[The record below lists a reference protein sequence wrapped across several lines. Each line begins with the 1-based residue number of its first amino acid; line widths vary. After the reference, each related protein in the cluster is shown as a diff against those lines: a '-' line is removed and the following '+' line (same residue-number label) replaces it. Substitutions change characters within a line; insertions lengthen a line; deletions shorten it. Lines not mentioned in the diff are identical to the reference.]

1 MNNNYRLQLRHG
13 AEGNNFST
21 RHDVFA
27 YIDGQL
33 QYGGVSLLPYEP
45 ILFYYGEDEKNT
57 IIMVGLPEGKTNNG
71 KSYFIIDTADLKEQI
86 DTLDDKCYAKIEE
99 LKAKDAELQEAIETE
114 TEERNTAD
122 EEEAR
127 AREEKDAE
135 LEKAIEDETEAR
147 TKKDEELQEELDFTK
162 DDIKSV
168 IEACGLIYNEKL
180 ADDRVS
186 YEPDSHD
193 EVIRDATDITEA
205 IDKVSKFAAKLANDL
220 KISVS
225 DTDTVSLTIAPNERE
240 GGNTITADVNV
251 AGTEGFSKKNY
262 DNNIIG
268 KTAEGL
274 YASASL
280 EPSTSNPNKL
290 IFKTSGYVN
299 GVFKVDAFETEV
311 DLTAYKGDSGKCTGV
326 TVNVDTNE
334 NKISAQLNLSSDNN
348 NILKLEDGEYV
359 VEGTSK
365 NITYKDGTVFSALN
379 EQSNRIEEI
388 EDNIE
393 FVKSVKVQ
401 GDETSTSIVNVDKSL
416 KGDFTVTTDV
426 KLSNDNSIII
436 SNGGLSSNIKVN
448 WNAVTASLIITV
460 GNNSYPIDLSELAVS
475 VLHDARYDQ
484 SSEMLVLDFQLGDR
498 TKTVKIPV
506 YDLVHDV
513 EVDDTDTIDMSLRS
527 VTGGPNHISADVK
540 IDNTHSDNI
549 LTTTSN
555 GLYVAKAYITEAVN
569 EEANTRK
576 AADDEIKASLANLS
590 ELANSNKEA
599 IVAEASTA
607 RAAEKANA
615 DAIAQ
620 EIKDARM
627 AEEANAHS
635 IAENKTAIKAN
646 EVAIGAEVGRAKAAE
661 QANAIAITAEE
672 TRAIA
677 AETKNASDINA
688 EITRA
693 TEKEADLLG
702 KIGDNTEKIS
712 ENKSAIASEV
722 ERATKAEKEIYDKAV
737 ANNAAINAEVTR
749 ATSAE
754 SANATAIATEETR
767 AITAEGELKTN
778 IDKNKAD
785 IANVKTVADK
795 AASDLSVE
803 VSRAKAAETA
813 NATAIATE
821 ETRAIT
827 AEGELKTNI
836 DKNKADIANVKT
848 VADKAASDLSVEVSR
863 AKAAETVNAT
873 AIMTEKE
880 RAEHVESDLLAK
892 TQENSNNI
900 ATLTSEVG
908 NIELRKEGDLSYALY
923 VNGTKHGEL
932 TIPKDQFLKS
942 VTYDST
948 TKELVFV
955 FDTISGD
962 ITARISIADLVD
974 IYTAGE
980 GLSLNGNAFSVDF
993 SKVANVNSVYT
1004 KSEIDEKVSVLSKT
1018 DDVKNEL
1025 DKKLDSILA
1034 SETYATKDSL
1044 YALDNVSAKKE
1055 DVNTELEKKLDSELA
1070 VQTYATKNE
1079 LNTHIQY
1086 ALTNYVTKSE
1096 IKPGLDDTKIQEALK
1111 NYATKSDLTL
1121 GLSTKLDSEIAEQTY
1136 ETKSNASATYATKL
1150 DVNNKLDSTLASETY
1165 ATKTSLEEVKTN
1177 YATIDYVN
1185 TNNTNLDLR
1194 ISNNET
1200 SIDNFNLTYNEEN
1213 SELTYTDKNGHQTV
1227 YKLYSSSLIKK
1238 GEFDAETKSII
1249 LTIENNGVE
1258 SQIIIPVSDLV
1269 GDLNE
1274 RVTSN
1279 TNSIAAINEALEKTT
1294 NDIAKEV
1301 ADRQAA
1307 INALDVESNTVDG
1320 TNVHI
1325 TYKEENGIV
1334 TVESVTEDY
1343 ATVTRTATT
1352 SQDTDPKTDALLTV
1366 ANATKLTT
1374 GSDIE
1379 KVAAYADDKVKEE
1392 MNRVDKKIS
1401 NLSGDVTSDD
1411 NTFVT
1416 VEVKTTAGE
1425 VSDVIVTQ
1433 DIQAVASANAS
1444 NNGLAEASDVK
1455 DYVDSKSAAASTTVT
1470 QKACVTVTPVTS
1482 DIDGHVEYQV
1492 ASNLIFEYN
1501 PSVASSDGSVATPAT
1516 ITLKSAVREGEVQ
1529 QTYGTVNVS
1538 DIIGSGMLES
1548 GSYSSET
1555 GLLTL
1560 VFNTL
1565 PGETNTVKIDLA
1577 SLLDIDDMIVGTDS
1591 QKYFE
1596 IKTVTTEGD
1605 VNNFQLD
1612 VKVKNVAD
1620 ATGEVTGLA
1629 DAFEVK
1635 TYVDA
1640 KVAAEAAEH
1649 TAKIEEAIKAL
1660 DVTDTAVDN
1669 QYISKV
1675 DEVDGKVQVIRTAL
1689 PVISVASDNSSVNV
1703 TNTNGAV
1710 NVRVNIDDISIKIS
1724 NADGHVGQLTVGTI
1738 DCGLY

>member
-251 AGTEGFSKKNY
+251 AGTEGLSKKNY

-299 GVFKVDAFETEV
+299 GVFKVDAFEAEV
-311 DLTAYKGDSGKCTGV
+311 DLTAYKGDNGKSTGV

-401 GDETSTSIVNVDKSL
+401 GDETSTSIVNVDKSS

-599 IVAEASTA
+599 ILAEASTA

-627 AEEANAHS
+627 AEEANANS

-722 ERATKAEKEIYDKAV
+722 ERATKAEKEIDDKAV
-737 ANNAAINAEVTR
+737 ANNAAINAEVSR

-767 AITAEGELKTN
+767 AITAEGELKAD

-813 NATAIATE
+813 NATAI
-821 ETRAIT
+821 
-827 AEGELKTNI
+827 
-836 DKNKADIANVKT
+836 
-848 VADKAASDLSVEVSR
+848 
-863 AKAAETVNAT
+863 
-873 AIMTEKE
+873 MTEKE

-892 TQENSNNI
+892 AQENSNNI

-908 NIELRKEGDLSYALY
+908 NIELRKDGDLSYALY

-1004 KSEIDEKVSVLSKT
+1004 KSEINEKVSVLSKT
-1018 DDVKNEL
+1018 DDVKKEL

-1070 VQTYATKNE
+1070 AQTYATKNE

-1096 IKPGLDDTKIQEALK
+1096 INPGLDDTSIQEALK

-1177 YATIDYVN
+1177 YATKLELSNGLNSKANIVDVYTREEILDKLNDYVKERDIQTKLNEKLNISDAQTTYATIDYVN

-1213 SELTYTDKNGHQTV
+1213 SELTYTDKTGHQTV

-1238 GEFDAETKSII
+1238 GEFNAETKSII

-1444 NNGLAEASDVK
+1444 NTGLAEASDVK

-1470 QKACVTVTPVTS
+1470 QKAGVTVTPVTS

-1538 DIIGSGMLES
+1538 DIIGSGMLER

-1565 PGETNTVKIDLA
+1565 PGETNTVEIDLA
-1577 SLLDIDDMIVGTDS
+1577 SLLDINDMIVGTDS

-1649 TAKIEEAIKAL
+1649 TAKIENAIKAL

-1675 DEVDGKVQVIRTAL
+1675 DEVDGKVQVTRTAL

-1710 NVRVNIDDISIKIS
+1710 NIRVNIDDNSIKIS

>member
-251 AGTEGFSKKNY
+251 AGTEGLSKKNY

-311 DLTAYKGDSGKCTGV
+311 DLTAYKGDSGKSTGV

-722 ERATKAEKEIYDKAV
+722 ERATKAEKEIDDKAV

-1470 QKACVTVTPVTS
+1470 QKAGVTVTPVTS

>member
-86 DTLDDKCYAKIEE
+86 DTIDDKYYAKIEE

-114 TEERNTAD
+114 TEERKTAD
-122 EEEAR
+122 EKEAK

-168 IEACGLIYNEKL
+168 IEACGLIYNKKL

-205 IDKVSKFAAKLANDL
+205 IDKVSKFATKLANDL

-251 AGTEGFSKKNY
+251 AGTEGLSKKNY

-299 GVFKVDAFETEV
+299 GVFKVDAFEAEV
-311 DLTAYKGDSGKCTGV
+311 DLTAYKGDSGKSTGV

-401 GDETSTSIVNVDKSL
+401 GDETSTSIVNVDKSS

-549 LTTTSN
+549 LTKTSN
-555 GLYVAKAYITEAVN
+555 GLYVAKVYITEAVN

-615 DAIAQ
+615 DAIG
-620 EIKDARM
+620 
-627 AEEANAHS
+627 AEVGRAKASEQANANS

-693 TEKEADLLG
+693 TEKEANLLG

-712 ENKSAIASEV
+712 ENKSAIVSEV
-722 ERATKAEKEIYDKAV
+722 ERATNAEKEINDKAV
-737 ANNAAINAEVTR
+737 ANDTAIKAEVTR
-749 ATSAE
+749 ATAAE
-754 SANATAIATEETR
+754 SANATAIATETTR
-767 AITAEGELKTN
+767 ATTAEAELKTDV
-778 IDKNKAD
+778 DKNKVD
-785 IANVKTVADK
+785 IANAKAVADK
-795 AASDLSVE
+795 AASDLVKEVERATASESANAQAVVTEKERAMSAESVLDGK
-803 VSRAKAAETA
+803 VANVQTIANGA
-813 NATAIATE
+813 NATAT
-821 ETRAIT
+821 
-827 AEGELKTNI
+827 
-836 DKNKADIANVKT
+836 
-848 VADKAASDLSVEVSR
+848 KAASDLVKEIER
-863 AKAAETVNAT
+863 ATAAEQANAVAISKEINDARTAENNLKVNLEG
-873 AIMTEKE
+873 AIATEKE
-880 RAEHVESDLLAK
+880 RAEHVESDLLEKINKNTADIQ
-892 TQENSNNI
+892 TIS
-900 ATLTSEVG
+900 TEVG
-908 NIELRKEGDLSYALY
+908 DIELRKEGDLSYALY
-923 VNGTKHGEL
+923 VNGTKHGEF

-942 VTYDST
+942 VNYNAA

-955 FDTISGD
+955 FNTSEGE
-962 ITARISIADLVD
+962 TTTMVSIADLVD
-974 IYTAGE
+974 IYVAGE
-980 GLSLNGNAFSVDF
+980 GLLLNGNTFSVDF
-993 SKVANVNSVYT
+993 SKVANASNVYTKDEITTKFTEYAKKVDVENGLNAKANINSVYT
-1004 KSEIDEKVSVLSKT
+1004 KSEIDEKVSVFAKT
-1018 DDVKNEL
+1018 NDVQVEL
-1025 DKKLDSILA
+1025 NKKLDSA
-1034 SETYATKDSL
+1034 
-1044 YALDNVSAKKE
+1044 
-1055 DVNTELEKKLDSELA
+1055 
-1070 VQTYATKNE
+1070 
-1079 LNTHIQY
+1079 
-1086 ALTNYVTKSE
+1086 
-1096 IKPGLDDTKIQEALK
+1096 
-1111 NYATKSDLTL
+1111 
-1121 GLSTKLDSEIAEQTY
+1121 
-1136 ETKSNASATYATKL
+1136 
-1150 DVNNKLDSTLASETY
+1150 LASETY
-1165 ATKTSLEEVKTN
+1165 ATKTSLEEVKDSSATKEYVDIELNKKANSSNVYTKAEIGTQLSEYAKTVDVNNKLSEKANTVYVDSNFATKDAFNDFKSVAVTKSEFETKADKTYVDDNFAKKSELETVKDNAATKLELSNGLISKANVVDVYTREEILEKLNDYAKASDVQTN
-1177 YATIDYVN
+1177 LNAKLNITDAQNVYATKDALQSVKDTYATIDYVN
-1185 TNNTNLDLR
+1185 TNDTNLDSR
-1194 ISNNET
+1194 ITNNKT
-1200 SIDNFNLTYNEEN
+1200 AIDNFNLSYNEAT
-1213 SELTYTDKNGHQTV
+1213 SELTYTDKNGNQTV
-1227 YKLYSSSLIKK
+1227 YKLYSGSLIKK
-1238 GEFDAETKSII
+1238 GEFNPENNSIV
-1249 LTIENNGVE
+1249 LTIENIGVE
-1258 SQIIIPVSDLV
+1258 SQITIPVSELLSDLS
-1269 GDLNE
+1269 GKITEN
-1274 RVTSN
+1274 SN
-1279 TNSIAAINEALEKTT
+1279 TIAAINEALAKLSKDWSVTT
-1294 NDIAKEV
+1294 SST
-1301 ADRQAA
+1301 
-1307 INALDVESNTVDG
+1307 VELIKNTVGEKD
-1320 TNVHI
+1320 TL
-1325 TYKEENGIV
+1325 
-1334 TVESVTEDY
+1334 
-1343 ATVTRTATT
+1343 TA
-1352 SQDTDPKTDALLTV
+1352 
-1366 ANATKLTT
+1366 
-1374 GSDIE
+1374 
-1379 KVAAYADDKVKEE
+1379 
-1392 MNRVDKKIS
+1392 
-1401 NLSGDVTSDD
+1401 
-1411 NTFVT
+1411 
-1416 VEVKTTAGE
+1416 
-1425 VSDVIVTQ
+1425 
-1433 DIQAVASANAS
+1433 
-1444 NNGLAEASDVK
+1444 
-1455 DYVDSKSAAASTTVT
+1455 
-1470 QKACVTVTPVTS
+1470 
-1482 DIDGHVEYQV
+1482 
-1492 ASNLIFEYN
+1492 
-1501 PSVASSDGSVATPAT
+1501 
-1516 ITLKSAVREGEVQ
+1516 
-1529 QTYGTVNVS
+1529 
-1538 DIIGSGMLES
+1538 
-1548 GSYSSET
+1548 
-1555 GLLTL
+1555 
-1560 VFNTL
+1560 
-1565 PGETNTVKIDLA
+1565 
-1577 SLLDIDDMIVGTDS
+1577 
-1591 QKYFE
+1591 
-1596 IKTVTTEGD
+1596 
-1605 VNNFQLD
+1605 
-1612 VKVKNVAD
+1612 
-1620 ATGEVTGLA
+1620 
-1629 DAFEVK
+1629 
-1635 TYVDA
+1635 
-1640 KVAAEAAEH
+1640 
-1649 TAKIEEAIKAL
+1649 
-1660 DVTDTAVDN
+1660 
-1669 QYISKV
+1669 
-1675 DEVDGKVQVIRTAL
+1675 
-1689 PVISVASDNSSVNV
+1689 
-1703 TNTNGAV
+1703 
-1710 NVRVNIDDISIKIS
+1710 NVRVSSSNKQAIQYTDDGLYVSNDLEDFTCVFGSTGTISGQTAISILLEDRNTMRGEIDLLMKEQVKEYKDEIKLLKETVNGLLEEIVSINNATGYKTYNNSKNMSERLDEIENNFVGGIANEVNKIK
-1724 NADGHVGQLTVGTI
+1724 NELGDKENPADGTIWYEINNLVDSGT
-1738 DCGLY
+1738 LN

>member
-251 AGTEGFSKKNY
+251 AGTEGLSKKNY

-311 DLTAYKGDSGKCTGV
+311 DLTAYKGDSGKSTGV

-722 ERATKAEKEIYDKAV
+722 ERATKAEKEIDDKAV

-767 AITAEGELKTN
+767 AITAEGELKTD

-827 AEGELKTNI
+827 AEGELKTDI

-1470 QKACVTVTPVTS
+1470 QKAGVTVTPVTS

>member
-86 DTLDDKCYAKIEE
+86 DTIDDKYYAKIEE

-114 TEERNTAD
+114 TEERKTAD
-122 EEEAR
+122 EEEAK

-168 IEACGLIYNEKL
+168 IEACGLIYNKKL

-205 IDKVSKFAAKLANDL
+205 IDKVSKFATKLANDL

-251 AGTEGFSKKNY
+251 AGTEGLSKKNY

-299 GVFKVDAFETEV
+299 GVFKVDAFEAEV
-311 DLTAYKGDSGKCTGV
+311 DLTAYKGDSGKSTGV

-401 GDETSTSIVNVDKSL
+401 GDETSTSIVNVDKSS

-615 DAIAQ
+615 DAIG
-620 EIKDARM
+620 
-627 AEEANAHS
+627 AEVGRAKAAEQANANS

-693 TEKEADLLG
+693 TEKEAYLLG

-722 ERATKAEKEIYDKAV
+722 ERATKAEKEIDDKAV

-767 AITAEGELKTN
+767 AITAEGELKTD

-813 NATAIATE
+813 NATAI
-821 ETRAIT
+821 
-827 AEGELKTNI
+827 
-836 DKNKADIANVKT
+836 V
-848 VADKAASDLSVEVSR
+848 
-863 AKAAETVNAT
+863 
-873 AIMTEKE
+873 TEKE

-962 ITARISIADLVD
+962 ITARISIADLVE

-1018 DDVKNEL
+1018 DDVKKEL

-1070 VQTYATKNE
+1070 AQTYATKNE

-1096 IKPGLDDTKIQEALK
+1096 IKPGLDDTNIPEALK

-1177 YATIDYVN
+1177 YATKLELSNGLNSKANIADVYTREDIQTKLNEKLNISDAQNTYATIDYVN
-1185 TNNTNLDLR
+1185 TNKTNLDSR

-1200 SIDNFNLTYNEEN
+1200 SINNFNLTYNEEN

-1227 YKLYSSSLIKK
+1227 YKLHSSSLIKK
-1238 GEFDAETKSII
+1238 GEFDAETNSII

-1258 SQIIIPVSDLV
+1258 SQITIPVSQLV
-1269 GDLNE
+1269 SELSDKI
-1274 RVTSN
+1274 TAN
-1279 TNSIAAINEALEKTT
+1279 TNNIQKINEAIAKLAKDWEVKSSATVDLSKSTAGEKDILTATVRVASSNKQAIQLTGDGLYVSNDLEDYTCVFGTEGTISAQTAISKLLEKSQMENDFDARITANANEIARLKAQVATNTDNIGTLKTDVQDTKSEVSSLKTQVTTNT
-1294 NDIAKEV
+1294 NDIA
-1301 ADRQAA
+1301 
-1307 INALDVESNTVDG
+1307 ALKN
-1320 TNVHI
+1320 
-1325 TYKEENGIV
+1325 
-1334 TVESVTEDY
+1334 
-1343 ATVTRTATT
+1343 
-1352 SQDTDPKTDALLTV
+1352 Q
-1366 ANATKLTT
+1366 
-1374 GSDIE
+1374 
-1379 KVAAYADDKVKEE
+1379 
-1392 MNRVDKKIS
+1392 
-1401 NLSGDVTSDD
+1401 
-1411 NTFVT
+1411 
-1416 VEVKTTAGE
+1416 
-1425 VSDVIVTQ
+1425 
-1433 DIQAVASANAS
+1433 
-1444 NNGLAEASDVK
+1444 
-1455 DYVDSKSAAASTTVT
+1455 
-1470 QKACVTVTPVTS
+1470 
-1482 DIDGHVEYQV
+1482 
-1492 ASNLIFEYN
+1492 
-1501 PSVASSDGSVATPAT
+1501 
-1516 ITLKSAVREGEVQ
+1516 
-1529 QTYGTVNVS
+1529 
-1538 DIIGSGMLES
+1538 
-1548 GSYSSET
+1548 
-1555 GLLTL
+1555 
-1560 VFNTL
+1560 FNEL
-1565 PGETNTVKIDLA
+1565 
-1577 SLLDIDDMIVGTDS
+1577 
-1591 QKYFE
+1591 
-1596 IKTVTTEGD
+1596 
-1605 VNNFQLD
+1605 
-1612 VKVKNVAD
+1612 
-1620 ATGEVTGLA
+1620 
-1629 DAFEVK
+1629 
-1635 TYVDA
+1635 DA
-1640 KVAAEAAEH
+1640 KVD
-1649 TAKIEEAIKAL
+1649 AL
-1660 DVTDTAVDN
+1660 DGRLATAEGNITTLTTQIETVEGDITVINGKLAEYETKFGEIDKAIEDLRALINGLIAGGGDITALSAEIEKIKTATGYNTYANPKNMSTRLDEIEGNVDN
-1669 QYISKV
+1669 NTTEINNIKNNMIGSKESPAEGAIWHELNNIV
-1675 DEVDGKVQVIRTAL
+1675 DAGMF
-1689 PVISVASDNSSVNV
+1689 
-1703 TNTNGAV
+1703 
-1710 NVRVNIDDISIKIS
+1710 
-1724 NADGHVGQLTVGTI
+1724 
-1738 DCGLY
+1738 

>member
-251 AGTEGFSKKNY
+251 AGTEGLSKKNY

-311 DLTAYKGDSGKCTGV
+311 DLTAYKGDSGKSTGV

-722 ERATKAEKEIYDKAV
+722 ERATKAEKEIDDKAV

-767 AITAEGELKTN
+767 AITAEGELKT
-778 IDKNKAD
+778 D
-785 IANVKTVADK
+785 
-795 AASDLSVE
+795 
-803 VSRAKAAETA
+803 
-813 NATAIATE
+813 
-821 ETRAIT
+821 
-827 AEGELKTNI
+827 I

-1470 QKACVTVTPVTS
+1470 QKAGVTVTPVTS

>member
-251 AGTEGFSKKNY
+251 AGTEGLSKKNY

-311 DLTAYKGDSGKCTGV
+311 DLTAYKGDSGKSTGV

-722 ERATKAEKEIYDKAV
+722 ERATKAEKEIDDKAV

-754 SANATAIATEETR
+754 S
-767 AITAEGELKTN
+767 
-778 IDKNKAD
+778 
-785 IANVKTVADK
+785 
-795 AASDLSVE
+795 
-803 VSRAKAAETA
+803 A

-1470 QKACVTVTPVTS
+1470 QKAGVTVTPVTS

>member
-180 ADDRVS
+180 ADDIVS

-251 AGTEGFSKKNY
+251 AGTEGLSKKNY

-311 DLTAYKGDSGKCTGV
+311 DLTAYKGDSGKSTGV

-722 ERATKAEKEIYDKAV
+722 ERATKAEKEIDDKAV

-767 AITAEGELKTN
+767 AITAEGELKT
-778 IDKNKAD
+778 D
-785 IANVKTVADK
+785 
-795 AASDLSVE
+795 
-803 VSRAKAAETA
+803 
-813 NATAIATE
+813 
-821 ETRAIT
+821 
-827 AEGELKTNI
+827 I

-1470 QKACVTVTPVTS
+1470 QKAGVTVTPVTS

>member
-21 RHDVFA
+21 RNDVFA

-86 DTLDDKCYAKIEE
+86 DTIDDKYYAKIEE
-99 LKAKDAELQEAIETE
+99 LKAKDAELQKAIETE
-114 TEERNTAD
+114 TEERKTAD
-122 EEEAR
+122 EEEAK

-168 IEACGLIYNEKL
+168 IEACGLIYNKKL

-205 IDKVSKFAAKLANDL
+205 IDKVSKFATKLANDL

-251 AGTEGFSKKNY
+251 AGTEGLSKKNY

-299 GVFKVDAFETEV
+299 GVFKVDAFEAEV
-311 DLTAYKGDSGKCTGV
+311 DLTAYKGDSGKSTGV

-401 GDETSTSIVNVDKSL
+401 GDETSTSIVNVDKSS

-506 YDLVHDV
+506 SDLVHDV

-555 GLYVAKAYITEAVN
+555 GLYVSKAYITEAVN

-615 DAIAQ
+615 DAIG
-620 EIKDARM
+620 
-627 AEEANAHS
+627 AEVGRAKAAEQANANS

-722 ERATKAEKEIYDKAV
+722 ERATKAEKEIDDKAV

-749 ATSAE
+749 ATAAE

-767 AITAEGELKTN
+767 AITAEGELKTD

-813 NATAIATE
+813 NATAI
-821 ETRAIT
+821 
-827 AEGELKTNI
+827 
-836 DKNKADIANVKT
+836 
-848 VADKAASDLSVEVSR
+848 
-863 AKAAETVNAT
+863 
-873 AIMTEKE
+873 MTEKE

-900 ATLTSEVG
+900 ATLTSEIG

-1055 DVNTELEKKLDSELA
+1055 DVNAELEKKLDSELA

-1096 IKPGLDDTKIQEALK
+1096 IKPGLDDTNIQEALK

-1177 YATIDYVN
+1177 YATKLELSNGLNSKANIVDVYTREEILDKLNEKLNISDAQSTYATIDYVN
-1185 TNNTNLDLR
+1185 TNNTNLGSR

-1227 YKLYSSSLIKK
+1227 YKLHSSSLIKK
-1238 GEFDAETKSII
+1238 GEFNAETNSII

-1279 TNSIAAINEALEKTT
+1279 TNSIAAINDALGKTT

-1334 TVESVTEDY
+1334 TVEGVTEDY

-1444 NNGLAEASDVK
+1444 NTGLAEASNVK
-1455 DYVDSKSAAASTTVT
+1455 DYVDSKSAAASSTVT
-1470 QKACVTVTPVTS
+1470 QKAGVTVTPVTS

-1501 PSVASSDGSVATPAT
+1501 PSVASSEGVVATPAT

-1548 GSYSSET
+1548 GSYSSKT

-1565 PGETNTVKIDLA
+1565 PGETNTVEIDLA

-1620 ATGEVTGLA
+1620 ATSGVTGLA

-1635 TYVDA
+1635 TYVDT
-1640 KVAAEAAEH
+1640 KVSAEAAEC
-1649 TAKIEEAIKAL
+1649 TAKIEDAIKAL

-1675 DEVDGKVQVIRTAL
+1675 DEVDGKVQVTRTAL

-1710 NVRVNIDDISIKIS
+1710 NVRVNIDDNSIKIS
-1724 NADGHVGQLTVGTI
+1724 NANGHVGQLTVGTI

>member
-1 MNNNYRLQLRHG
+1 
-13 AEGNNFST
+13 
-21 RHDVFA
+21 
-27 YIDGQL
+27 
-33 QYGGVSLLPYEP
+33 
-45 ILFYYGEDEKNT
+45 
-57 IIMVGLPEGKTNNG
+57 
-71 KSYFIIDTADLKEQI
+71 
-86 DTLDDKCYAKIEE
+86 
-99 LKAKDAELQEAIETE
+99 
-114 TEERNTAD
+114 
-122 EEEAR
+122 
-127 AREEKDAE
+127 
-135 LEKAIEDETEAR
+135 
-147 TKKDEELQEELDFTK
+147 
-162 DDIKSV
+162 
-168 IEACGLIYNEKL
+168 
-180 ADDRVS
+180 
-186 YEPDSHD
+186 
-193 EVIRDATDITEA
+193 
-205 IDKVSKFAAKLANDL
+205 
-220 KISVS
+220 
-225 DTDTVSLTIAPNERE
+225 
-240 GGNTITADVNV
+240 
-251 AGTEGFSKKNY
+251 
-262 DNNIIG
+262 
-268 KTAEGL
+268 
-274 YASASL
+274 
-280 EPSTSNPNKL
+280 
-290 IFKTSGYVN
+290 
-299 GVFKVDAFETEV
+299 
-311 DLTAYKGDSGKCTGV
+311 
-326 TVNVDTNE
+326 
-334 NKISAQLNLSSDNN
+334 
-348 NILKLEDGEYV
+348 
-359 VEGTSK
+359 
-365 NITYKDGTVFSALN
+365 
-379 EQSNRIEEI
+379 
-388 EDNIE
+388 
-393 FVKSVKVQ
+393 
-401 GDETSTSIVNVDKSL
+401 
-416 KGDFTVTTDV
+416 
-426 KLSNDNSIII
+426 
-436 SNGGLSSNIKVN
+436 
-448 WNAVTASLIITV
+448 
-460 GNNSYPIDLSELAVS
+460 
-475 VLHDARYDQ
+475 
-484 SSEMLVLDFQLGDR
+484 
-498 TKTVKIPV
+498 
-506 YDLVHDV
+506 
-513 EVDDTDTIDMSLRS
+513 
-527 VTGGPNHISADVK
+527 
-540 IDNTHSDNI
+540 
-549 LTTTSN
+549 
-555 GLYVAKAYITEAVN
+555 
-569 EEANTRK
+569 
-576 AADDEIKASLANLS
+576 
-590 ELANSNKEA
+590 
-599 IVAEASTA
+599 
-607 RAAEKANA
+607 
-615 DAIAQ
+615 
-620 EIKDARM
+620 
-627 AEEANAHS
+627 
-635 IAENKTAIKAN
+635 
-646 EVAIGAEVGRAKAAE
+646 
-661 QANAIAITAEE
+661 
-672 TRAIA
+672 
-677 AETKNASDINA
+677 
-688 EITRA
+688 
-693 TEKEADLLG
+693 
-702 KIGDNTEKIS
+702 
-712 ENKSAIASEV
+712 
-722 ERATKAEKEIYDKAV
+722 
-737 ANNAAINAEVTR
+737 
-749 ATSAE
+749 
-754 SANATAIATEETR
+754 
-767 AITAEGELKTN
+767 
-778 IDKNKAD
+778 
-785 IANVKTVADK
+785 
-795 AASDLSVE
+795 
-803 VSRAKAAETA
+803 
-813 NATAIATE
+813 
-821 ETRAIT
+821 
-827 AEGELKTNI
+827 
-836 DKNKADIANVKT
+836 
-848 VADKAASDLSVEVSR
+848 
-863 AKAAETVNAT
+863 
-873 AIMTEKE
+873 MTEKE

-1470 QKACVTVTPVTS
+1470 QKAGVTVTPVTS